1 MYRFLIYKTFPF
13 VTGLT
18 YTEISWESTNSPDF
32 IELGENKMSKSW
44 KHEKTT
50 GFLENAGRIRKARK
64 QARDI
69 KHILIDDENDF
80 DFNTDLTTFAAS

>member
-1 MYRFLIYKTFPF
+1 
-13 VTGLT
+13 
-18 YTEISWESTNSPDF
+18 
-32 IELGENKMSKSW
+32 MSKSW

-69 KHILIDDENDF
+69 KAVLIDEKIDL
-80 DFNTDLTTFAAS
+80 DFNTDLTTFAKS

>member
-1 MYRFLIYKTFPF
+1 
-13 VTGLT
+13 
-18 YTEISWESTNSPDF
+18 
-32 IELGENKMSKSW
+32 MSKSW

-69 KHILIDDENDF
+69 KHVLIDEEFDL
-80 DFNTDLTTFAAS
+80 DFNTHLTAFAAS

>member
-1 MYRFLIYKTFPF
+1 
-13 VTGLT
+13 
-18 YTEISWESTNSPDF
+18 
-32 IELGENKMSKSW
+32 MSKSW

-69 KHILIDDENDF
+69 KSLLIDEEIDL
-80 DFNTDLTTFAAS
+80 DFNTDLTAFAAS